1 MEPTPF
7 EKANDFGSNL
17 AASFALHR
25 TLKDLAKAKEEVK
38 DNPDAA
44 REIEVG
50 SEILFQALIALAGD
64 DIAEA

>member
-25 TLKDLAKAKEEVK
+25 TLKDLAEAKKAAEN
-38 DNPDAA
+38 NPDAT

>member
-1 MEPTPF
+1 MNPTPF

-17 AASFALHR
+17 AASLALHQ
-25 TLKDLAKAKEEVK
+25 TLKDLAKAKAEVK
-38 DNPDAA
+38 DNPEAS
-44 REIEVG
+44 REIEIG